1 MHPHDGNTADLP
13 GQDTHPSPPP
23 EPADADLERRPDN
36 VGQSGRWRHKETGK
50 TSPRYGHEEA
60 THSTDQ
66 GWPAPG
72 GDQARKAIS
81 LRGPTE
87 VPAPADCFTYPHQ
100 WKRLSTNG
108 EKNGYKNGH

>member
-1 MHPHDGNTADLP
+1 MHPDDGNTADLP

-60 THSTDQ
+60 AHSADQ
-66 GWPAPG
+66 GWPVPG
-72 GDQARKAIS
+72 GDPSPQ
-81 LRGPTE
+81 GDEP
-87 VPAPADCFTYPHQ
+87 
-100 WKRLSTNG
+100 
-108 EKNGYKNGH
+108 

>member
-1 MHPHDGNTADLP
+1 MSVNLEENMHPDDGNPADLP
-13 GQDTHPSPPP
+13 GQDTHPSPPSQ
-23 EPADADLERRPDN
+23 PADADLKRRPDN

-72 GDQARKAIS
+72 GDPSPQGDK
-81 LRGPTE
+81 P
-87 VPAPADCFTYPHQ
+87 
-100 WKRLSTNG
+100 
-108 EKNGYKNGH
+108 